1 MQGFHILDTGDNIS
15 SFAGQV
21 DVRFSYGYYEL
32 IAKVDRCLY
41 ISLKSS
47 LKPTCCHCVNYDT
60 YSSNC
65 APRLTGPSTDMRWTG

>member
-41 ISLKSS
+41 ISLKSRH
-47 LKPTCCHCVNYDT
+47 LQ
-60 YSSNC
+60 
-65 APRLTGPSTDMRWTG
+65 